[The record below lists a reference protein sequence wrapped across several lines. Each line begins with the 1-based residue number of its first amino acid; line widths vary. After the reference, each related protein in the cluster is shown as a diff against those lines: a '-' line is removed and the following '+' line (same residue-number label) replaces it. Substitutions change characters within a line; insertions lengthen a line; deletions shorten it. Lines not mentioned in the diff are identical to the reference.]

1 MDEHKQ
7 PNQKK
12 GISSLT
18 GIFRYRLIRFM
29 VSGLLALVISLSL
42 ILFMRYLVLG
52 YDDSSTGTIMR
63 YFTLNKL
70 PLTAIIEED
79 EFSIERPGDRPE
91 LPGIDDSDEFN
102 EPDVFLETES
112 IDISSMS
119 SPVQEIERDIM
130 SPQLQDESMSAQ
142 EKFQLIKQEILSEDE
157 WLLTSAMQDLNT
169 GSENESQQVL
179 EINTNCIELY
189 KVLKLEGLADS
200 GGMAKMLIGKGLVY
214 VNGQIETR
222 KRKKII
228 AGDTVEYEGKQ
239 VSIRS
244 NK

>member
-1 MDEHKQ
+1 
-7 PNQKK
+7 
-12 GISSLT
+12 
-18 GIFRYRLIRFM
+18 
-29 VSGLLALVISLSL
+29 
-42 ILFMRYLVLG
+42 
-52 YDDSSTGTIMR
+52 MR

-157 WLLTSAMQDLNT
+157 
-169 GSENESQQVL
+169 
-179 EINTNCIELY
+179 
-189 KVLKLEGLADS
+189 
-200 GGMAKMLIGKGLVY
+200 
-214 VNGQIETR
+214 
-222 KRKKII
+222 
-228 AGDTVEYEGKQ
+228 
-239 VSIRS
+239 
-244 NK
+244 

>member
-119 SPVQEIERDIM
+119 SPVQGIERDIM

-142 EKFQLIKQEILSEDE
+142 EKLRLIKQEILSEDE
-157 WLLTSAMQDLNT
+157 
-169 GSENESQQVL
+169 
-179 EINTNCIELY
+179 
-189 KVLKLEGLADS
+189 
-200 GGMAKMLIGKGLVY
+200 
-214 VNGQIETR
+214 
-222 KRKKII
+222 
-228 AGDTVEYEGKQ
+228 
-239 VSIRS
+239 
-244 NK
+244 